1 MYKKVLTTIT
11 VLSFL
16 ACSKLLAQQIPAT
29 TLLDIKGKRVNT
41 QQLNDSTNTPIVLA
55 FWATWCLPCINE
67 LSNIN
72 DNYDDW
78 QKKRPFKL
86 YAVATDDSR
95 TAKKIEPLVLG
106 KGWQFDVLIDNN
118 QNLKRA
124 LNIANIPTVLV
135 IKSGKIIYKHN
146 GYVRGDEKAL
156 YDIISNN

>member
-1 MYKKVLTTIT
+1 MKLISTI
-11 VLSFL
+11 SI
-16 ACSKLLAQQIPAT
+16 LLLITCTNAQAQQIPAT
-29 TLLDIKGKRVNT
+29 TLLDLQGKKINT
-41 QQLNDSTNTPIVLA
+41 KQFNDSTNAPIVLA

-72 DNYDDW
+72 DSYDDW

-95 TAKKIEPLVLG
+95 TSKKIEPLVLG
-106 KGWQFDVLIDNN
+106 KGWQFDILIDNN
-118 QNLKRA
+118 QDLKRA

-135 IKSGKIIYKHN
+135 IKNGKIIYKHN